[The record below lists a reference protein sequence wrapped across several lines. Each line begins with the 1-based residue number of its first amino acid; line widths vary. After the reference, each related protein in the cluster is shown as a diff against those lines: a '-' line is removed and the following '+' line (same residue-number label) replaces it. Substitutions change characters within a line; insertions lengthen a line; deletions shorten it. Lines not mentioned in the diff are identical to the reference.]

1 MEMLNTFKTGKSFLS
16 RKIYLYST
24 LALMAG
30 GGGEATYSLCLYVG
44 NGIKISF
51 TCTSPEGVGECHLPV
66 PMLVTYGPKLAEFS

>member
-51 TCTSPEGVGECHLPV
+51 TCTSPEGVGGMPFTCTDACNLW
-66 PMLVTYGPKLAEFS
+66 TQTC